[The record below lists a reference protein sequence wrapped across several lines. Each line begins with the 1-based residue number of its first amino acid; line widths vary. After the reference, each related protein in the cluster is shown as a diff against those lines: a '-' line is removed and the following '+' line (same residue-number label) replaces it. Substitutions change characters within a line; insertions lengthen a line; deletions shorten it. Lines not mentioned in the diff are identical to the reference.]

1 MASDNTRQFR
11 EICRRAGLRL
21 TPQRLEILRELA
33 GDRTHP
39 SAEELH
45 RRLRKRLPTLS
56 LDTVYRTLA
65 TLERLGIVA
74 RLQLAEGRARYDAG
88 RPAHHH
94 LVCREC
100 GRIEDFSWPA
110 FEDLPLPAGADQWVL
125 EERRLEVRGLCRRC
139 RAAAERAGVGTPP
152 GPLSGS

>member
-1 MASDNTRQFR
+1 MASDNTRQFQ
-11 EICRRAGLRL
+11 EMCRRAGLRL

-45 RRLRKRLPTLS
+45 RRLRKRMPTLS

-65 TLERLGIVA
+65 TLERLGVVA
-74 RLQLAEGRARYDAG
+74 RLQPAEGRARYDAG
-88 RPAHHH
+88 RSPHHH

-100 GRIEDFSWPA
+100 GRIGDFAWPA
-110 FEDLPLPAGADQWVL
+110 FEELPLPAGADEWTP
-125 EERRLEVRGLCRRC
+125 EERWLEVRGLCRRC
-139 RAAAERAGVGTPP
+139 RAAGERVGAGVPP
-152 GPLSGS
+152 GPSSE